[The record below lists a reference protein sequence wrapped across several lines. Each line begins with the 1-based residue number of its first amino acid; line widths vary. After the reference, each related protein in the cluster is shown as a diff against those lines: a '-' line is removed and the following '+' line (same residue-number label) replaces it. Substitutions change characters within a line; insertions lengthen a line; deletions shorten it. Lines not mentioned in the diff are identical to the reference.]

1 MLTIE
6 NLDFRLLYNGFQVK
20 VHFANGYGVSI
31 INHDYAY
38 CDENTYELA
47 VLKNNKLYY
56 KTPIT
61 NDVLG
66 HQTKEQINEV
76 MKEAQSYKPDQY

>member
-6 NLDFRLLYNGFQVK
+6 NLDYRLLHDGFQVK
-20 VHFANGYGVSI
+20 VHFPNGYGVSI
-31 INHDYAY
+31 VNHEYAY

-47 VLKNNKLYY
+47 VLKNDKLYY

-61 NDVLG
+61 YDVLG
-66 HQTKEQINEV
+66 HQTKEQITKIME
-76 MKEAQSYKPDQY
+76 ELQSYEINQY